1 MQTVF
6 GRRCSFRSIS
16 YNDVFIEEIIMN
28 VDLVF
33 QIAGIGIVVA
43 VINQLLNRAGRDE
56 MALMVT
62 IAGLVAVLF
71 IVSEQIGELFGTIK
85 RIFGL

>member
-1 MQTVF
+1 
-6 GRRCSFRSIS
+6 
-16 YNDVFIEEIIMN
+16 MN
-28 VDLVF
+28 VDLIF

-43 VINQLLNRAGRDE
+43 VLNQLLNRAGRDE

-62 IAGLVAVLF
+62 IAGLIAVLF
-71 IVSEQIGELFGTIK
+71 IVSEQIGVLFDNIK

>member
-1 MQTVF
+1 
-6 GRRCSFRSIS
+6 
-16 YNDVFIEEIIMN
+16 MN